1 MPSMMPLMRQA
12 SQVVLTI
19 KGCQNVED
27 ATKHMSDQKV
37 AEMAMATR
45 AVEDGLKN
53 AVEIEIMQEE
63 AQV

>member
-1 MPSMMPLMRQA
+1 MPLMRQA

-19 KGCQNVED
+19 KGCQNVKD
-27 ATKHMSDQKV
+27 ATRNMSDQKV
-37 AEMAMATR
+37 AEMAMATH
-45 AVEDGLKN
+45 AVEDGPKN